1 MLKIEAFPRIHIT
14 LIGMNKNGYRLNGG
28 IGFSISSPTLD
39 ISFEEADTIDVID
52 KREYGF
58 NEDEL
63 NRLKSHIN
71 QVAKNQD
78 FRKMLV
84 CVINEGII
92 QSHVGFGSNS
102 MIYLACVEAL
112 FILNQRD
119 YSEKDVIALSGRG
132 GTSGIG
138 INTYFRG
145 GFVFDTG
152 IANLGTRKHAP
163 SSVFVSKRC
172 QQPLLMKSMELPL
185 WDLGIFIPRIIP
197 KTEED
202 EKHFFQTNCP
212 IEKGDVEKILY
223 EAVYGVTS
231 SLLEKDF
238 KAFCESINT
247 IQQTKWK
254 SLERNL
260 YGEAIIEAEK
270 TIKKNG
276 ARCVGMSSL
285 GPMLYFFCDDIE
297 GSVEK
302 LNHEMPQC
310 VCFKTTFNNL
320 SRIVKND

>member
-1 MLKIEAFPRIHIT
+1 MFRIKAFPRIHIT
-14 LIGMNKNGYRLNGG
+14 LIGMNRDGYRLNGG

-39 ISFEEADTIDVID
+39 ISFEEADTIDVVD
-52 KREYGF
+52 QRKQGF
-58 NEDEL
+58 TEDEL
-63 NRLKSHIN
+63 HRLKCHIKK
-71 QVAKNQD
+71 VVKNQN
-78 FRKMLV
+78 FNKMFI

-92 QSHVGFGSNS
+92 PSHVGFGSNS

-152 IANLGTRKHAP
+152 VANLGTRTHAP

-172 QQPLLMKSMELPL
+172 QQPLLMKSIELPL
-185 WDLGIFIPRIIP
+185 WDLGICIPQIIP
-197 KTEED
+197 KTEEE

-231 SLLEKDF
+231 SLMENDF
-238 KAFCESINT
+238 KAFCESVNA

-260 YGEAIIEAEK
+260 YGEPIIEVEK

-285 GPMLYFFCDDIE
+285 GPMLYFFGDDIE

-302 LNHEMPQC
+302 LNHEIPQC

-320 SRIVKND
+320 SRIVKK